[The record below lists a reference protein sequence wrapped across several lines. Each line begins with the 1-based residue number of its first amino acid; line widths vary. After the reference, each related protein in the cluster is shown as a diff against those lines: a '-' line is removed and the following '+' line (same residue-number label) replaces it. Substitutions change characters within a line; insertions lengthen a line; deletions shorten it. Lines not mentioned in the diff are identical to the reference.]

1 MAQQLVVNSLWNLNC
16 YLNGTSLLG
25 RAAEIKIPQPKGMRT
40 DYRGL
45 GMVGKLRIPTGM
57 DQLEGSIKWASFE
70 STVLSQLSVLN
81 PAQFSALGDLQTLTA
96 NGDILEQPVIYNFT
110 ALPSD
115 IGPID
120 SKAQENIEYTTTFDV
135 YHVDLS
141 IGGVQCF
148 LYDVFSNQYVVGG
161 VDQLAQYR
169 ANIGS

>member
-1 MAQQLVVNSLWNLNC
+1 MASSLVVNSLWNLNV

-45 GMVGKLRIPTGM
+45 GMVAKIRIPTGL
-57 DQLEGSIKWASFE
+57 DALEGSIKWSSFDV
-70 STVLSQLSVLN
+70 TTLSGISVLQM
-81 PAQFSALGDLQTLTA
+81 AQFSALGDLQSLTA
-96 NGDILEQPVIYNFT
+96 SGDVLEQPVIYNFT

-115 IGPID
+115 VGPID
-120 SKAQENIEYTTTFDV
+120 AKAQENIEYTTAFDV

-148 LYDVFSNQYVVGG
+148 LFDAFSNQYIVGG
-161 VDQLAQYR
+161 VDQLANYR